1 MSTPVAPEGEKILVV
16 DDDARLR
23 RLLERFLAEQGYRVR
38 TVESA
43 EQMDRLLAREVFNLV
58 VLDLMMPGEDGLSA
72 CGRLRE
78 SGNRIPIIM
87 IDPHILAGLP
97 PKLQL
102 FFYLHECGHHAL
114 GHWDIRP
121 ASAESDADC
130 WAIKRARDWGELLRT
145 EVEQFEP
152 FLARSNGSPF
162 GHLAGPARERHLLQC
177 YDER

>member
-1 MSTPVAPEGEKILVV
+1 MIRVAAFTV
-16 DDDARLR
+16 A
-23 RLLERFLAEQGYRVR
+23 LLAIAAGPTRATERF
-38 TVESA
+38 ESA
-43 EQMDRLLAREVFNLV
+43 PAIAGVHSPCRDIRGVEVVTYKVVNLGDVGFARRV
-58 VLDLMMPGEDGLSA
+58 
-72 CGRLRE
+72 
-78 SGNRIPIIM
+78 NRIPIIM

-130 WAIKRARDWGELLRT
+130 WAITRARDWGELLRT